1 MTIGQTQKLCGM
13 KDSEQD
19 YVDQFNFGLVEV
31 VYEWARG
38 KPFGEIV
45 ALTDVQEGVIGK
57 KHALKKYDQFALN
70 TS

>member
-1 MTIGQTQKLCGM
+1 M
-13 KDSEQD
+13 KANEQD

-45 ALTDVQEGVIGK
+45 ALTDVRVRKIFIERWLNLGNFFTLDQIFFK
-57 KHALKKYDQFALN
+57 K
-70 TS
+70 

>member
-1 MTIGQTQKLCGM
+1 M
-13 KDSEQD
+13 KANEQD

-45 ALTDVQEGVIGK
+45 ALTDVQVRKIFIERW
-57 KHALKKYDQFALN
+57 LN
-70 TS
+70 LGNFFTLQSESNLTLI